1 MPQPRRCHSLEVTS
15 RLTRWTTDGKLTR
28 VLLDPKH
35 AVAHAYV
42 LGLANPDPKPNPDLN
57 PDPDH

>member
-1 MPQPRRCHSLEVTS
+1 MEVTS